1 MSVGEIAAPTK
12 CKEVS
17 THRNLICKTDLHC
30 RNQKIELRSLASGAV
45 ALIFIVLV
53 IILIPI
59 VFGAP
64 AFSQTAALPDSDATS
79 QPSSSPS
86 SPSQQQLGGPAS
98 VPPQAIGVSFVEGS
112 SSQVMVERDGKKY
125 VVDLATKQVREVSS
139 VTEAAANTSSSSS
152 QTPPAQNVA
161 KQDQQPSGA
170 TAQKSAV
177 YHPGD
182 DLVFNVP
189 TGRRIDRHGLYLN
202 FTHRF
207 PFEAAFTGPGRGDTL
222 LGLDDFAIPSF
233 GLRYGVTSKL
243 SVFAYRSPSI
253 IGRPIELMAAYNF
266 LDERDGNPL
275 NAAFRF
281 SVDGQNDFSSNFAEN
296 LELVVS
302 RSLGRRAQVYAVPTY
317 SIHAR
322 PVISDPNGSLAEH
335 MPDQPCS
342 AALAVGLSPAFNA
355 RPCADTFSL
364 ATAISVDIRPTV
376 ALIAEATPTLVNG
389 RDLGIHRPEYAF
401 GIQKKIWRHAFTLGF
416 SNGPGSIVSQRGG
429 TRATF
434 LNDPTADKPGGLF
447 IGFDLTRQIF

>member
-1 MSVGEIAAPTK
+1 MSVGEIAAPKK

-17 THRNLICKTDLHC
+17 KQRNLICKNHLLC
-30 RNQKIELRSLASGAV
+30 KNQKIELGSLASGAV
-45 ALIFIVLV
+45 GLIFIVLI